1 MSDSTQL
8 ISRAAVSVGD
18 FLYVPDERAYGLVI
32 ARQDATSATVLMSN
46 GQVVE
51 RHAMGALMSVSVAV
65 PQDFDLGQLTKRVAE
80 REEMAEA
87 NRRAAEMLR
96 LAAEAVRQI
105 EANQPGAAA
114 EFARVIGE
122 H

>member
-8 ISRAAVSVGD
+8 IPRAAVSIGD

-32 ARQDATSATVLMSN
+32 ARQDAMSATVLMSN

-51 RHAMGALMSVSVAV
+51 RHAMGAMMSVSSTV
-65 PQDFDLGQLTKRVAE
+65 PQDFDPNQLAKRVIE
-80 REEMAEA
+80 REKMAEA

-96 LAAEAVRQI
+96 LAAEAVRQV
-105 EANQPGAAA
+105 EASQPGAAA
-114 EFARVIGE
+114 EFARVIGRR
-122 H
+122 